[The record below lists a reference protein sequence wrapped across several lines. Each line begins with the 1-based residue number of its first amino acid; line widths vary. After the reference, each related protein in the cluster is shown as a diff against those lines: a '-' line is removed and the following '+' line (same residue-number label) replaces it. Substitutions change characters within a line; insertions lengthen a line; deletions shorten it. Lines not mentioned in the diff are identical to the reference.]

1 MKTTNK
7 LIFLTSLLAF
17 LACDD
22 DLLTV
27 QDPAR
32 YTSPDLDG
40 ALDAVAN
47 GVEGD
52 LYATHDGFVAY
63 SALASDEYQHTGTW
77 AGWDDVD
84 HGRFRFATSP
94 ADGIMNGYLRTRW
107 FANSTAERLEKVLGS
122 AAATDK
128 MMAQIQTT
136 KAWALLMMGEGFCE
150 GVIEENGPVVSDV
163 QMTTA
168 ALAELTT
175 AMATAQAAGA
185 TAYYNWA
192 LAGRARA
199 NLWLGNWDAA
209 LADAKAVPDG
219 FVHYAQYSGNSSRQQ
234 NWIVFVATIG
244 YNNAGGVREKWWPH
258 VDTDKEMLID
268 PYTKQLDKRVEIW
281 HDPGTIGV
289 DGKTDYY
296 SQWKYKDGEA
306 DVPMTHSDEMKLIE
320 AEVYYQKGDYA
331 GAQTVL
337 NALRAAVDLDPL
349 PTTTDK
355 AKVMEY
361 LLHETFA
368 ELWVEGRR
376 MSYLHRW
383 GKTAEIFKPI
393 NDANNLRPL
402 PRPSKF
408 PMSYSEATYNTQID
422 NSLSARCLPMSGS

>member
-150 GVIEENGPVVSDV
+150 GVIEENGPVVTDV

>member
-1 MKTTNK
+1 MKITNK
-7 LIFLTSLLAF
+7 LILLTSLLAF

-52 LYATHDGFVAY
+52 LYATHDGFVTY
-63 SALASDEYQHTGTW
+63 SALSSDEYQHTGTW

-84 HGRFRFATSP
+84 HGRYRFATSP
-94 ADGIMNGYLRTRW
+94 TDGIMNGYLRTRW
-107 FANSTAERLEKVLGS
+107 FAKSTAERLERVLGS
-122 AAATDK
+122 DAATDK
-128 MMAQIQTT
+128 MMAQVQTT
-136 KAWALLMMGEGFCE
+136 SAWALLMLGEGFCE
-150 GVIEENGPVVSDV
+150 GVIEENGPVVTDV

-168 ALAELTT
+168 AVTELTT

-209 LADAKAVPDG
+209 LADAKAVPEG

-244 YNNAGGVREKWWPH
+244 FNNAGGVREKWWPH
-258 VDTDKEMLID
+258 VDTDAEKLID
-268 PYTKQLDKRVEIW
+268 PYSGQLDSRVEIW

-289 DGKTDYY
+289 DGKTDFY

-306 DVPMTHSDEMKLIE
+306 DIPMTHSDEMKLIE

-331 GAQTVL
+331 QAQTVL
-337 NALRAAVDLDPL
+337 NALRAAVNLDPL
-349 PTTTDK
+349 PTTTDQ

-361 LLHETFA
+361 LMHETFA

-376 MSYLHRW
+376 MSYLARW
-383 GKTAEIFKPI
+383 GKTAEIFRPL
-393 NDANNLRPL
+393 NDEGNLRPL
-402 PRPSKF
+402 PRPAKF
-408 PMSYSEATYNTQID
+408 PMSYSEATYNTNID
-422 NSLSARCLPMSGS
+422 NAISARCLPMSGS

>member
-122 AAATDK
+122 AAASDK

-150 GVIEENGPVVSDV
+150 GVIEENGPVVTDV

-393 NDANNLRPL
+393 NDVNNLRPL

-408 PMSYSEATYNTQID
+408 PMSYSEATYNTNID